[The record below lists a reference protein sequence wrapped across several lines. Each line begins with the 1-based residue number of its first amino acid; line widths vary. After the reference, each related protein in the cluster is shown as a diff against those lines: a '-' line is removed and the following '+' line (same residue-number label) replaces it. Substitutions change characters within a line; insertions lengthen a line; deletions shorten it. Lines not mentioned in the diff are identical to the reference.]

1 MSKYLNFKLNFN
13 DPKTTEKTVI
23 ISNEPYIIQSF
34 LQIPLYDNFNVKIG
48 YEASDAYV
56 QQVEE
61 NKYSVRVK
69 TTYNFINGN
78 SSINWQYN
86 FLSNTESIIYPSD
99 IPIASNIT
107 STTGV
112 YFGKTG
118 VISIKAYDSGLR
130 EVTVGFNFN

>member
-1 MSKYLNFKLNFN
+1 MTLKQLK
-13 DPKTTEKTVI
+13 KTVI
-23 ISNEPYIIQSF
+23 ISNEPYIAQSF

-48 YEASDAYV
+48 YEATDSYV
-56 QQVEE
+56 QQVGE
-61 NKYSVRVK
+61 NEYSVRVK

-99 IPIASNIT
+99 IPIASNII